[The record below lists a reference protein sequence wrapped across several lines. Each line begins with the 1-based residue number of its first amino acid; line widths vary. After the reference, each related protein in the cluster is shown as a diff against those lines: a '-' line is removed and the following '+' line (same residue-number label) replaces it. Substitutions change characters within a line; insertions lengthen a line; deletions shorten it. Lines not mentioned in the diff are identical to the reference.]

1 MPARPKTVGDLRNP
15 EWKAGENGPIKAV
28 GGMLTG
34 DWEAKMESVAQV
46 VVSFHG
52 APSSVSQCLIV
63 GDEA

>member
-1 MPARPKTVGDLRNP
+1 
-15 EWKAGENGPIKAV
+15 
-28 GGMLTG
+28 MLTG